1 MDLGF
6 TFTYCGKSY
15 TQVTISRNGYVC
27 LGNNTLCSSKIR
39 PTPYDIIVGLN
50 FDLNVKKIGSG
61 QIYFKR
67 LNSESNFFKL
77 SQNYVC
83 LLNNAFLAKHVF
95 MITYDDVLTAPL
107 TDFSSRAWFQIF
119 LVTDTE
125 RSYVILKYKS
135 CLTNQILTA
144 SSGLNHNN
152 EMLKIFQQ
160 VNLAAGQECI
170 SSNVGITG
178 VWATEVTN
186 VASGTFEFFF
196 FIILMVKAQMI
207 FIYFF

>member
-1 MDLGF
+1 VELGF
-6 TFTYCGKSY
+6 TLAYCDKSY

-27 LGNNTLCSSKIR
+27 LGNNSLCSSQIR

-50 FDLNVKKIGSG
+50 YDLNVKKIGSG

-67 LNSESNFFKL
+67 LDSESTFFKL
-77 SQNYVC
+77 SQNYVS
-83 LLNNAFLAKHVF
+83 LLNSAFLAKHVF
-95 MITYDDVLTAPL
+95 MITYDDVLTTHL

-125 RSYVILKYKS
+125 QSYVILKYKS
-135 CLTNQILTA
+135 CLANQILTA

-152 EMLKIFQQ
+152 VMLKLFQQ

-170 SSNVGITG
+170 SSNVGIKG
-178 VWATEVTN
+178 VWVTEVTN
-186 VASGTFEFFF
+186 VASGRFE
-196 FIILMVKAQMI
+196 I
-207 FIYFF
+207 FVFSLL